1 MNKSFKYWS
10 LKESFKSGFE
20 CAKRKMS
27 AHANPFRNSNGF
39 EKHWEAWNKGYLEG
53 KMKKTYS
60 LQTAN

>member
-1 MNKSFKYWS
+1 MNKSFKNWS

-39 EKHWEAWNKGYLEG
+39 EQHWEAWNSGYSEG
-53 KMKKTYS
+53 R
-60 LQTAN
+60 TARINSANASK